1 MNILRILL
9 LPVFFAGSVV
19 TMNAQSGGLQL
30 LGIGPEAVSL
40 SLSESV
46 TALPLGPSSMFTN
59 PALLRY
65 SEQAEV
71 SVSHSFWLENS
82 ANSHAS
88 LSLPVRGGHLGF
100 GVLTSGVTNIE
111 ARQTPGQTAG
121 TFDVRYYAF
130 SGSYSTR
137 IAFVDLGVTASYL
150 YEQLYQLTATGYG
163 LNAGLHTSLLDQ
175 RVRVGMAAL
184 NMGRMSTLSETR
196 TPLPALLKAG
206 IWADAVQF
214 SVDNN
219 SQIPILI
226 SFTSDVHIPLDTDEQ
241 TEAFSG
247 NHPWISAGTQVRFA
261 ELIDVRA
268 AFRTGDSKRPFSLG
282 MGLNIEELIFSY
294 AFVPFET
301 GFGSTHTVSLRYL
314 FDW

>member
-1 MNILRILL
+1 MNILRILM
-9 LPVFFAGSVV
+9 LPVLFVGSIATVH
-19 TMNAQSGGLQL
+19 AQSGGLQL

-65 SEQAEV
+65 SKQAEV

-88 LSLPVRGGHLGF
+88 MSLPLRRGHVGF

-111 ARQTPGQTAG
+111 ARQTPGQPAG

-137 IAFVDLGVTASYL
+137 IAFIDLGVTATYL

-163 LNAGLHTSLLDQ
+163 LNAGLHTSLLDE
-175 RVRVGMAAL
+175 RIRIGLAAL
-184 NMGRMSTLSETR
+184 NLGRMSKLSETR
-196 TPLPALLKAG
+196 TPLPSVLKAG
-206 IWADAVQF
+206 VWADAIQF
-214 SVDNN
+214 SVDNSN
-219 SQIPILI
+219 QIPVLI
-226 SFTSDVHIPLDTDEQ
+226 SFTSDVHIPLDTDNA
-241 TEAFSG
+241 TEAFSA
-247 NHPWISAGTQVRFA
+247 NQPWVSAGTQVRFA
-261 ELIDVRA
+261 DLIDIRA

-282 MGLNIEELIFSY
+282 MGLTIDELVFSY

-301 GFGSTHTVSLRYL
+301 GFGSTHTISLRYL